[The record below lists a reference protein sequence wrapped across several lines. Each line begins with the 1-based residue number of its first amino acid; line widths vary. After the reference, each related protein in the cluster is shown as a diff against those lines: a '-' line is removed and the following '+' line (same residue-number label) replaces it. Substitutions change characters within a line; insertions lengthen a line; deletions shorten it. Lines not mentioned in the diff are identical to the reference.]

1 MKANELKDK
10 SIEQLNADLLDLL
23 KAQFGL
29 RMQNATGQLGKP
41 SELKRV
47 RRDIARIKTILTEK
61 GSYFARQSG
70 KRQNG
75 QNCHSVG

>member
-10 SIEQLNADLLDLL
+10 SIEQLNTDLLDLL

-29 RMQNATGQLGKP
+29 RMQNATGQLGKS

-47 RRDIARIKTILTEK
+47 RRDIARIKP
-61 GSYFARQSG
+61 F
-70 KRQNG
+70 
-75 QNCHSVG
+75 